1 MGAVF
6 AAGRVFYMFF
16 MVILRKEKETYIK
29 DEILTRES
37 TNPDDA
43 SIYNSFSL
51 FVQRRSG

>member
-1 MGAVF
+1 
-6 AAGRVFYMFF
+6 MFF

-51 FVQRRSG
+51 FIQRRSG